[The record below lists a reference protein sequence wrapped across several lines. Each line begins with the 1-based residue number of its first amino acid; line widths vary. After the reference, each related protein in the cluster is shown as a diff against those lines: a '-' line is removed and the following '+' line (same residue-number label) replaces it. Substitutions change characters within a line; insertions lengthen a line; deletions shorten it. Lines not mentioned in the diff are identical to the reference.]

1 MITINKGPKTPRLAE
16 IVNEPLPGMAMRP
29 VVKLSAAGDIAL
41 RTLYKLPD
49 RYPQVYIRNSVI
61 MPDHIHFIIQVTKQS
76 DRALSYIIGS
86 YMGFCTSEF
95 RRRFPNQQ
103 AEAAGNQLQGK
114 PAQRRMKTAGED
126 SFFAKGFHDRI
137 VMDRGQLPRLVAYI
151 NDNPLRYLIKR
162 QFPGYFRSA
171 RQIRFADEVY
181 WAYGNFL
188 LLKDPCKMA
197 VRVSSKFTAEQLAQ
211 YKQQWMATARNGG
224 VLISPWISPAE
235 KEIRRSALAVGGK
248 IISIVESGFS
258 ERYKPQGYEFELC
271 SEGRLLQVAVAPYTS
286 KTVALSRR
294 QAMTMN
300 ALADRLAGQM
310 EFSLVRSLA
319 GQA

>member
-1 MITINKGPKTPRLAE
+1 
-16 IVNEPLPGMAMRP
+16 
-29 VVKLSAAGDIAL
+29 
-41 RTLYKLPD
+41 
-49 RYPQVYIRNSVI
+49 
-61 MPDHIHFIIQVTKQS
+61 
-76 DRALSYIIGS
+76 
-86 YMGFCTSEF
+86 
-95 RRRFPNQQ
+95 
-103 AEAAGNQLQGK
+103 
-114 PAQRRMKTAGED
+114 
-126 SFFAKGFHDRI
+126 
-137 VMDRGQLPRLVAYI
+137 
-151 NDNPLRYLIKR
+151 
-162 QFPGYFRSA
+162 
-171 RQIRFADEVY
+171 
-181 WAYGNFL
+181 
-188 LLKDPCKMA
+188 MA

-294 QAMTMN
+294 QAMAMN

-310 EFSLVRSLA
+310 EFSLVRSLE